1 MISIR
6 DLIYSSNSDVMITR
20 EMIRDRNVRAVYDK
34 YPDLE
39 EIDNA
44 IVSARTTG
52 LIAIIDNNVVEMA
65 HSKNLERQLVDK
77 RNRFLARNDIS
88 PDFDSEKVIC
98 DKCNDTGFFMN
109 KGGHKQVCKC
119 RQSDVE
125 ECYRLSGLKDFS
137 MMKLENYKDDYFGNG
152 EHRKDLRKKLIS
164 IVIGTDKRSG
174 SSLSILSDG
183 IQTGKTFLAV
193 YTAKLAINLGYSA
206 YYLKLDDLANI
217 YEDDL
222 EDLKNY
228 DILLVDDYI
237 ANMSMTGMIGTR
249 LNSVLESRIAT
260 LKPTVIVTSFQ
271 VTSLIA
277 ESDVRISGK
286 LKGAKVL

>member
-1 MISIR
+1 MINIR
-6 DLIYSSNSDVMITR
+6 DLIYSSNSDVRLTR
-20 EMIRDRNVRAVYDK
+20 EMIRDRNVRQVYDK

-52 LIAIIDNNVVEMA
+52 LIAIIDNNTVEMS

-88 PDFDSEKVIC
+88 PDLDSEKVIC
-98 DKCNDTGFFMN
+98 EKCNDTGVFVN

-137 MMKLENYKDDYFGNG
+137 MMKLENYKDDYFGNSG
-152 EHRKDLRKKLIS
+152 HRKDLRKQLIS
-164 IVIGTDKRSG
+164 VVIGSDKKKG

-206 YYLKLDDLANI
+206 YYLKLDDLANK
-217 YEDDL
+217 YEDDI
-222 EDLKNY
+222 EDLKDY
-228 DILLVDDYI
+228 DFLVVDDYI
-237 ANMSMTGMIGTR
+237 ANLTMTGMIGTR

-260 LKPTVIVTSFQ
+260 GKPTIIVTSFQ
-271 VTSLIA
+271 VSSLIA